1 MKRIAVLISD
11 AGTGTN
17 LQAIIDAVEAKKL
30 KAKIV
35 LVVSDTKKSKGL
47 ERARKHN
54 LNQHILVKGE
64 DLVKILKDEYQVNYV
79 CLTGWKK
86 IIPDKMIEVFNNR
99 ILNIHPGL
107 VPDKLDGQVKNPDGT
122 IGLWNRGKLT
132 EVAIKNFFDKQS
144 TYAGS
149 SVHFLS
155 QEFDFGLV
163 LGRCFEKIK
172 PEDAVEPLYDRL
184 KKKEHQIYVKSL
196 IKLCN

>member
-1 MKRIAVLISD
+1 MKRLAVLLSD

-17 LQAIIDAVEAKKL
+17 LQAMIDAIEAKRL

-35 LVVSDTKKSKGL
+35 IVVSDTKKAKGL
-47 ERARKHN
+47 DRARKHG
-54 LNQHILVKGE
+54 LEGHVLVKGE
-64 DLVKILKDEYQVNYV
+64 DLVKILKGEYQVNYV

-86 IIPDKMIEVFNNR
+86 IIPDQMIEAFNKR

-107 VPDKLDGQVKNPDGT
+107 IPDKLDGQVKNPDGT

-132 EVAIKNFFDKQS
+132 ETAIRNFFDKQC

-172 PEDAVEPLYDRL
+172 LKDTVESLYDRL